1 MVAEN
6 YARAYSVTPADA
18 RETTGEAEESR
29 ACSLKYQVLF
39 AGTIVAIELGQR
51 SILLRHAS
59 LAFPPLLPIV
69 ILLAYYLNLQLIF
82 GALQASPPEMAEIL
96 TVSSKSPLSG
106 TSIGKQV

>member
-29 ACSLKYQVLF
+29 CSLKYQVLF

-69 ILLAYYLNLQLIF
+69 ILLAYYLKLQLIF